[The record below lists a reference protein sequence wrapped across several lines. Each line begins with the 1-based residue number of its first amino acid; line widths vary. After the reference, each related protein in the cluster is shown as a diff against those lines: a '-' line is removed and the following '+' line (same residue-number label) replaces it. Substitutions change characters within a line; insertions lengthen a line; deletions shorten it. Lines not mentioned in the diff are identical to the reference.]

1 MITEAQKVGE
11 DDQAPVP
18 FRLLEHA
25 TQQEK
30 RMAQG
35 LVRKDKKL
43 FHHHNKLLRYHG
55 LPVKKADDKS
65 QASNKTDKEAD
76 KKVVKRS
83 KTSNGQ
89 VSHRRSRSSPPP
101 PRTKFPISEEPDD
114 YF

>member
-55 LPVKKADDKS
+55 LPMKKADDKS
-65 QASNKTDKEAD
+65 QASNKTDKETD
-76 KKVVKRS
+76 KKVVKKIKS
-83 KTSNGQ
+83 SSTGGQ
-89 VSHRRSRSSPPP
+89 VSHKRSRSSPPQ

-114 YF
+114 